1 MAPATAQRIGRLA
14 FGLTIPCNADTPAAV
29 AGTVDK
35 QKVGRLF
42 PRRFRPDHEL
52 PAPMACCF
60 SPADCVRILAIP
72 LAHVQPGGVDAWPA
86 ATFHRPGA
94 GLCTDSR
101 QLRPGAVFVALR
113 GEHSDGHS
121 YLAHA
126 ARSGAVAAIVAEGAR
141 DAVAATAAGTAEG
154 PAMPL
159 LPVPD
164 PLQAYQDLA
173 RAWRRQWAKPL
184 VAVTGSAGKTTTR
197 ELIRAALAPLGTIH
211 GTAANENND
220 VGLPRTVLAAG
231 EDAAAIVV
239 EMGMRGPGE
248 IERLSRCAEPDIAV
262 ITNIGTAHIGRLG
275 SRAAIAAAKC
285 EITAAL
291 APDGAVVVPA
301 GDALLDAA
309 LASRWC
315 GTVLRVALD
324 GDAVPPQLA
333 QADRHGTVTDGAL
346 CFNGQ
351 RYPLPL
357 PGIHQARNLLTALV
371 CAQQLGAVPTVQQL
385 QQARPALP
393 SGRSQRLELAGGISL
408 WDETY
413 NASPEAVTAA
423 LSQVAAQPG
432 RHFAVL
438 GTMLELGDFAE
449 ELHRAVALHVEAC
462 HFAGLVVVDAG
473 PLGNVMA
480 AAAGDRLPV
489 VQVGTPEAAVEPL
502 LQWLGP
508 GDQVLLK
515 ASRGVA
521 LERLIPSLTTALSRK
536 LQPQGRART

>member
-1 MAPATAQRIGRLA
+1 
-14 FGLTIPCNADTPAAV
+14 
-29 AGTVDK
+29 
-35 QKVGRLF
+35 
-42 PRRFRPDHEL
+42 
-52 PAPMACCF
+52 MACCF

-72 LAHVQPGGVDAWPA
+72 PAHVQPGAVDEWPGA
-86 ATFHRPGA
+86 AFHQPGA

-101 QLRPGAVFVALR
+101 QLRAGAVFVALR
-113 GEHSDGHS
+113 GEHSDGHD

-126 ARSGAVAAIVAEGAR
+126 ARNGAVAAIVAV
-141 DAVAATAAGTAEG
+141 DAHDAIAAVGSAKG

-159 LPVPD
+159 LLVPD

-197 ELIRAALAPLGTIH
+197 ELIRAALAPLGAVH

-239 EMGMRGPGE
+239 EMGMRGHGE

-301 GDALLDAA
+301 GDALLEAA
-309 LASRWC
+309 LASCWC

-333 QADRHGTVTDGAL
+333 QADRRGTVTDGAL
-346 CFNGQ
+346 CFKGQ

-357 PGIHQARNLLTALV
+357 PGVHQARNLLMALV
-371 CAQQLGAVPTVQQL
+371 CAEQLGAVPTVQQL
-385 QQARPALP
+385 EEARPALP

-438 GTMLELGDFAE
+438 GTMMELGDFAE
-449 ELHRAVALHVEAC
+449 ELHRAVALHLRRC
-462 HFAGLVVVDAG
+462 HFHGLVVVDAG
-473 PLGNVMA
+473 HLGKVMA

-502 LQWLGP
+502 LQWLEP
-508 GDQVLLK
+508 GDHVLLK

-521 LERLIPSLTTALSRK
+521 LERLIPSLTTALLRK
-536 LQPQGRART
+536 VSSQGREGA